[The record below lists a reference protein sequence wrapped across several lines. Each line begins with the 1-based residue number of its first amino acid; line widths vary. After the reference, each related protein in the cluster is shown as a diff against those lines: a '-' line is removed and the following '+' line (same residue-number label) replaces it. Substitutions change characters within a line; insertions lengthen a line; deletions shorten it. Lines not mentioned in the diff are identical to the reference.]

1 LTGWNW
7 IILFLAGLTAGIIS
21 GMGMGGGAVLIPV
34 LVLVANPGQHIAQS
48 VNLLYFIPTAVA
60 ALIIH
65 FKNKSIDFRMA
76 VPIIIFGLVGALAG
90 SWVASVMEAGLLK
103 KFFGGFLLAMSVY
116 EMFRK
121 GKNVGRKGEKP

>member
-1 LTGWNW
+1 MTGWNW
-7 IILFLAGLTAGIIS
+7 IILFLAGLASGIIS

-65 FKNKSIDFRMA
+65 FKN
-76 VPIIIFGLVGALAG
+76 
-90 SWVASVMEAGLLK
+90 
-103 KFFGGFLLAMSVY
+103 
-116 EMFRK
+116 
-121 GKNVGRKGEKP
+121 